1 MKILKWLDDNIEKA
15 MIFIVTTVMLIALF
29 LQVLFRFLSFLNFS
43 VAWVEEIAIFGLL
56 WLSYFGAS
64 LATKNRA
71 NLKVEILTTFLSPK
85 LQIVFSFI
93 SHAFLGAFC
102 LFVTYYSTFYCM
114 NIFQKGQTSAVLQI
128 PKWTVYC
135 MVPIAFLLQII
146 RIIQDCIKLSKE
158 LKESGTTA
166 AAISENQN

>member
-15 MIFIVTTVMLIALF
+15 MIFFVTTVMLIALF

-71 NLKVEILTTFLSPK
+71 NLKVEILTTKTSHTQNGLRTLK
-85 LQIVFSFI
+85 IQYFS
-93 SHAFLGAFC
+93 
-102 LFVTYYSTFYCM
+102 
-114 NIFQKGQTSAVLQI
+114 
-128 PKWTVYC
+128 
-135 MVPIAFLLQII
+135 
-146 RIIQDCIKLSKE
+146 
-158 LKESGTTA
+158 
-166 AAISENQN
+166 